1 MIMEMARY
9 KSKITHGF
17 IVLLAVLSLLST
29 GSAAAQDEEVPTGP
43 VYIVQPGDTLWGIS
57 RIFDV
62 SVDDLVEA
70 NQIADPALVSAGAQ
84 LVIPGFEGL
93 QGVLVIEQVPYGEN
107 FRSLSRRYQIPFE
120 VMARLNHIT
129 TPADLAAGAS
139 LITLER
145 TGQDGTPQVLA
156 GGRAAVH
163 SGQSLLEL
171 AVAHQTSPWAMVF
184 ENGLAGTWEAIPG
197 DILYTAASNDTGPGA
212 LPESV
217 TAIEIAPF
225 PVVQGRTL
233 VYRVQSSQPL
243 NLSGSIGNWQ
253 LNFFQDGADTVALQG
268 IHALLEPGYYPSVLQ
283 GELPDGTAFEF
294 SQPVYIRDGGYPY
307 DPPLVVDS
315 ETIDVEN
322 TQPED
327 LEWFSIVAPVTPDRM
342 WSGVFRAPVPKEL
355 KDCYP
360 SKFGNRR
367 SYNGSAYQYFH
378 TGLDFCGRT
387 GVEVT
392 APAPGVVV
400 YTDSL
405 IVRGNST
412 VIDHGWGVYTAYA
425 HQSEILVSVGE
436 RVETGQLI
444 GLVGE
449 TGRVTGPHL
458 HWEVIVGG
466 VQVDPLDWLNQPYP

>member
-1 MIMEMARY
+1 MKY
-9 KSKITHGF
+9 LHG
-17 IVLLAVLSLLST
+17 LLILVAIALLSIP
-29 GSAAAQDEEVPTGP
+29 GVAVAQDEVPDGP
-43 VYIVQPGDTLWGIS
+43 VYIVQAGDTLWGIS

-62 SVDDLVEA
+62 SLEDLVAA
-70 NQIADPALVSAGAQ
+70 NQISDAALVSVGAR

-93 QGVLVIEQVPYGEN
+93 QGVLVIDQVPYGEN

-120 VMARLNHIT
+120 VMARLNHVT
-129 TPADLAAGAS
+129 NPAGLAAGDT
-139 LITLER
+139 LITLE
-145 TGQDGTPQVLA
+145 PQGEGDSPA
-156 GGRAAVH
+156 GGRVAVH
-163 SGQSLLEL
+163 NGQSLLEL
-171 AVAHQTSPWAMVF
+171 AVANRTSLWALAA
-184 ENGLAGTWEAIPG
+184 ENGLTGSWEALPG
-197 DILYTAASNDTGPGA
+197 DILYTSTADDQGPGA
-212 LPESV
+212 LPEAITSV
-217 TAIEIAPF
+217 EISPF
-225 PVVQGRTL
+225 PAIQGVTL
-233 VYRVQSSQPL
+233 EYRVQSSEPIS
-243 NLSGSIGNWQ
+243 LSGSLADWD
-253 LNFFQDGADTVALQG
+253 LNFFPEGQDRVALQG
-268 IHALLEPGYYPSVLQ
+268 VHAMLEPGYYPSVLT
-283 GELPDGTAFEF
+283 GELADGTAFEF
-294 SQPVYIRDGGYPY
+294 SQLVYVEDGGYPY

-315 ETIDVEN
+315 ETVDVEN

-327 LEWFSIVAPVTPDRM
+327 FEWFSIVAPVTPERM
-342 WSGVFRAPVPKEL
+342 WTARFRAPVPDEL

-360 SKFGNRR
+360 SRFGNRR

-387 GVEVT
+387 GVQIL

-436 RVETGQLI
+436 RVETGQVI

-466 VQVDPLDWLNQPYP
+466 VQVDPLDWLARSYP